1 MDTNPIKTAA
11 REARRTRTLGEGAT
25 CLRCGMTNLA
35 ALVEGAANL
44 LEDHHVVGRRHDA
57 GLTIPLCKNCHA
69 ILTEDNR
76 RAGADMRQQPSLL
89 ERIVNVLRALGAFFN
104 DLAQRFFGWAEQIAR
119 FVAGLDRIAPQWRVM
134 PEAV

>member
-1 MDTNPIKTAA
+1 MEQNPIKTAA
-11 REARRTRTLGEGAT
+11 REARRTRTLSEDAT
-25 CLRCGMTNLA
+25 CVRCGMANLA

-44 LEDHHVVGRRHDA
+44 LEDHHVVGRRHDG
-57 GLTIPLCKNCHA
+57 GLTIPLCRNCHA

-89 ERIVNVLRALGAFFN
+89 ERIVNVLRALGAFFS
-104 DLAQRFFGWAEQIAR
+104 DLAQRFFDWAERLAR
-119 FVAGLDRIAPQWRVM
+119 LVAGFDRIAPQWREM

>member
-1 MDTNPIKTAA
+1 MDRDPIKTAA
-11 REARRTRTLGEGAT
+11 REARRARTLGEGAT

-57 GLTIPLCKNCHA
+57 GLTIPLCRNCHA

-76 RAGADMRQQPSLL
+76 CSGADMRQQPSLL

-104 DLAQRFFGWAEQIAR
+104 DLAQRFFSWAERLAR
-119 FVAGLDRIAPQWRVM
+119 FIAGL
-134 PEAV
+134 